1 MEREVEEEFEVSQ
14 SRLLVVQMGR
24 DKARYH
30 KPLNWSPTI
39 VSENVK
45 SYGCHAGQHFY
56 KWAPAGT

>member
-1 MEREVEEEFEVSQ
+1 MEGEVGEEFEVSQ

-45 SYGCHAGQHFY
+45 SYDCPAGQPFY
-56 KWAPAGT
+56 K